1 MVRMTHPTEKDN
13 IMELPKF
20 SLGMGDRFTLQ
31 AQAQLTA
38 IQLAN
43 KAGTDIA
50 PVWNKSHREH
60 TTIGTAPASQQQ
72 AANAAVKALGWDAPY
87 FIDADHIN
95 LSNVDLFLD
104 HCNYFTIDV
113 ADSIGQA
120 ASREEIDSFLANTQ
134 NYVGQLNIPGIDK
147 SYEVTEGLI
156 RQIAEKYLFA
166 MKEAGEIY
174 RHIAE
179 KKGAENFVTE
189 VSIDETDAPQT
200 PLEIFFIL
208 AAIGQERIPV
218 QTIAPKFT
226 GRFNKGVDYVG
237 DLKQFTR
244 EFEEDV
250 AVLALAIK
258 EFSLPENLKLSV
270 HSGSDKFSIY
280 ALIKATLVK
289 FDAGVHVKTAGT
301 TWLEELIGL
310 AAAEGE
316 GLVIAKEVYASAYEK
331 FDELCA
337 PYAAVIDIDLSKLPT
352 PEVVN
357 GWSGQDYAS
366 ALRHVQSESK
376 YNPHFRQLLHVG
388 YKIAAK
394 MGERYLEALKTY
406 ESSVSSNVTENI
418 FERHVKPIFLSRH

>member
-1 MVRMTHPTEKDN
+1 MLE
-13 IMELPKF
+13 IPKF
-20 SLGMGDRFTLQ
+20 SLGLGDRFTHQ
-31 AQAQLTA
+31 GRAQLAA
-38 IQLAN
+38 IQKGLA
-43 KAGTDIA
+43 AGVEIA
-50 PVWNKSHREH
+50 PTWNKSHREH
-60 TTIGTAPASQQQ
+60 TTIGTTVASQQV
-72 AANAAVKALGWDAPY
+72 AADDAVKTLGWDKPY

-104 HCNYFTIDV
+104 HCNFFTIDV
-113 ADSIGQA
+113 ADYIGQT
-120 ASREEIDSFLANTQ
+120 ASSEEVDAFLTATKK
-134 NYVGQLNIPGIDK
+134 YIGTLSIPGIDND
-147 SYEVTEGLI
+147 YQVTEATI
-156 RQIAEKYLFA
+156 RAIAEKYLFA
-166 MKEAGEIY
+166 MKKAGKIY
-174 RHIAE
+174 RYIAE
-179 KKGAENFVTE
+179 KKGADNFVTE
-189 VSIDETDAPQT
+189 VSIDETDGPQT

-208 AAIGQERIPV
+208 AAIGQEKIPV

-237 DLKQFTR
+237 DLKQFAQ

-258 EFSLPENLKLSV
+258 EFSLPSTLKLSV

-280 ALIKATLVK
+280 APIKATLAK
-289 FDAGVHVKTAGT
+289 FNVGVHVKTAGT

-316 GLVIAKEVYASAYEK
+316 GLVIAKEIYASAYEK

-337 PYAAVIDIDLSKLPT
+337 PYAAVIDIDQSKLPT
-352 PEVVN
+352 PQEVN

-394 MGERYLEALKTY
+394 LGDRYLKALEAN
-406 ESSVSSNVTENI
+406 ESSVSKNVTENI
-418 FERHVKPIFLSRH
+418 FDRHIKPIFLP

>member
-1 MVRMTHPTEKDN
+1 MQ
-13 IMELPKF
+13 LPKF
-20 SLGMGDRFTLQ
+20 SLGLGDRFAHQ
-31 AQAQLTA
+31 GRAQLAA
-38 IQLAN
+38 IQKGLA
-43 KAGTDIA
+43 AGVEIA
-50 PVWNKSHREH
+50 PTWNKSHREH
-60 TTIGTAPASQQQ
+60 TTIGTTVASQQ
-72 AANAAVKALGWDAPY
+72 AAADDAVKTLGWNTPY

-104 HCNYFTIDV
+104 HCNFFTIDV
-113 ADSIGQA
+113 ADYIGQT
-120 ASREEIDSFLANTQ
+120 ASAEEVDAFLTATKK
-134 NYVGQLNIPGIDK
+134 YIGTLSIPGIDND
-147 SYEVTEGLI
+147 YDVTEETI
-156 RQIAEKYLFA
+156 RAIAEKYLFA
-166 MKEAGEIY
+166 MKEAGKIY
-174 RHIAE
+174 RYIAE
-179 KKGAENFVTE
+179 KKGADNFVTE
-189 VSIDETDAPQT
+189 VSIDETDGPQT

-208 AAIGQERIPV
+208 AAIGQEKIPV

-237 DLKQFTR
+237 DLKQFAQ

-250 AVLALAIK
+250 AVLALATK
-258 EFSLPENLKLSV
+258 EFSLPSTLKLSV

-280 ALIKATLVK
+280 APIKATLAK
-289 FDAGVHVKTAGT
+289 FNVGVHVKTAGT

-331 FDELCA
+331 FDELCV
-337 PYAAVIDIDLSKLPT
+337 PYAAVIDIDQSKLPT
-352 PEVVN
+352 PQEVS

-394 MGERYLEALKTY
+394 LGDRYLKALEAN
-406 ESSVSSNVTENI
+406 ESSVSKNVTENI
-418 FERHVKPIFLSRH
+418 FDRHIKPIFLP